1 MAQRSELYISVD
13 IEASGHIPGI
23 YSLLSIGAC
32 NIDHPEQNFQCEIKP
47 LNSNAIPEALNVCGL
62 SLESLQQTGLEPV
75 QAMQMFSQWLSSLV
89 IDQRLVFVGLNAGF
103 DWSFIN
109 YYFWA
114 FLGHNP
120 FGISA
125 LDIKSYFMAA
135 QHCKWSETS
144 SRHMDRLLHP
154 KLSKNHNA
162 LDDALYQAE
171 LFRLIRGQQLKM
183 NRPLG

>member
-1 MAQRSELYISVD
+1 
-13 IEASGHIPGI
+13 
-23 YSLLSIGAC
+23 
-32 NIDHPEQNFQCEIKP
+32 
-47 LNSNAIPEALNVCGL
+47 
-62 SLESLQQTGLEPV
+62 
-75 QAMQMFSQWLSSLV
+75 MFSQWLSSLV

-135 QHCKWSETS
+135 QHCKWSATS

>member
-13 IEASGHIPGI
+13 IEASGPIPGI

-114 FLGHNP
+114 F
-120 FGISA
+120 
-125 LDIKSYFMAA
+125 
-135 QHCKWSETS
+135 
-144 SRHMDRLLHP
+144 
-154 KLSKNHNA
+154 
-162 LDDALYQAE
+162 
-171 LFRLIRGQQLKM
+171 
-183 NRPLG
+183 